1 MKTKTFTKVF
11 SSIALALGV
20 LSCKDNTT
28 LPEEQTPEITLEA
41 GASTATSLTVKVT
54 PVNATECA
62 VIAIES
68 TEKTP
73 EAEDI
78 MKNGNSA
85 APDKISDVT
94 LENRKQN
101 TIYLPLP

>member
-41 GASTATSLTVKVT
+41 
-54 PVNATECA
+54 
-62 VIAIES
+62 
-68 TEKTP
+68 
-73 EAEDI
+73 
-78 MKNGNSA
+78 
-85 APDKISDVT
+85 
-94 LENRKQN
+94 
-101 TIYLPLP
+101 